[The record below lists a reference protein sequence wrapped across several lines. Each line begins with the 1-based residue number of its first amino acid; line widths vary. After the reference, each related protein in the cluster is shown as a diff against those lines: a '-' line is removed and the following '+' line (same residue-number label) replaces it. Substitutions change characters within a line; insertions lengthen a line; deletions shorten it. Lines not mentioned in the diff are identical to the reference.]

1 LSDFE
6 SFRGGFVGATGSSA
20 RATRARRS
28 SARVL
33 SSARRA
39 SDGSAEARAKVRRW
53 AMGVASFLGVGAATR
68 ARTAVNEWFD

>member
-39 SDGSAEARAKVRRW
+39 SDGSAVARAKVRR
-53 AMGVASFLGVGAATR
+53 
-68 ARTAVNEWFD
+68 